1 MGSNNFW
8 RSNLNLGVYFFLDCG
23 TFNDYLDTLLDF
35 CDRLLNYFYMDI
47 LFTKKSQAGALL
59 MIFRLF
65 MEGKFDAYVLY
76 WSKGKPFYIFWIICP
91 AFVSL
96 TFLIKQN
103 KIFVFFCRVH
113 SIFCFSLFGNSDQKQ
128 RNKLFCLFIFCIK
141 IRNLPEN
148 DSRFF
153 WFLVTLTKQRK
164 TKDGM
169 NRTKE
174 DKTWT
179 RHLWFKNGYNYKK
192 TIHGHHQNKYL
203 YLVQLIGTTNFSN
216 FEFQLNEILTKKNL
230 RILEAKQ
237 KIKN

>member
-113 SIFCFSLFGNSDQKQ
+113 SIFCFSLFGNRDQKK
-128 RNKLFCLFIFCIK
+128 NVVLFVYFLYKNPQFAWKRQQI
-141 IRNLPEN
+141 
-148 DSRFF
+148 
-153 WFLVTLTKQRK
+153 FLVSGYFDQTTKNKRWNEPDKRRQN
-164 TKDGM
+164 M
-169 NRTKE
+169 NSS
-174 DKTWT
+174 
-179 RHLWFKNGYNYKK
+179 FM
-192 TIHGHHQNKYL
+192 I
-203 YLVQLIGTTNFSN
+203 
-216 FEFQLNEILTKKNL
+216 
-230 RILEAKQ
+230 
-237 KIKN
+237 